1 MEDEKT
7 LQGILEDK
15 LEREGYDVAVV
26 DDGIDGMKAIEEGKP
41 DLILLDMLMPRMGG
55 LDVLEKMHAENLS
68 SIPVIVISNSG
79 QPVEIDRALALGVKD
94 YIIKVDFDPAEVVQK
109 VNTFFTK
116 PQGSVQP
123 ASQEP
128 SSPATTAQDGGLEAE
143 AKKMEGAAGQ
153 SPALA
158 GNGVR
163 VLLVEDDDF
172 LRGICEHKLRQEGY
186 DVSISADGLDAYNK
200 IEKDDFDLVL
210 LDVILPGMNG
220 FDVLEQTKKNPAKA
234 DLPIIMLT
242 NMGQDSEIKKGKD
255 LGAED
260 YIIKAH
266 FSIDEIIEKMQSIVD
281 KKKAG

>member
-15 LEREGYDVAVV
+15 LKREGYDVAVV

-55 LDVLEKMHAENLS
+55 LEVLEKMQTENLN

-109 VNTFFTK
+109 VKTFFA
-116 PQGSVQP
+116 QP
-123 ASQEP
+123 EEASQPVSQES
-128 SSPATTAQDGGLEAE
+128 SSPAPDVPDGGLEAE
-143 AKKMEGAAGQ
+143 VRKMESDPNQ
-153 SPALA
+153 TPA
-158 GNGVR
+158 GNGVK

-186 DVSISADGLDAYNK
+186 DVCISADGLDAYNK
-200 IEKDDFDLVL
+200 IEKEDYDLVL

-234 DLPIIMLT
+234 NVPIIMLT
-242 NMGQDSEIKKGKD
+242 NMGQESEVKKGMD

-266 FSIDEIIEKMQSIVD
+266 FSIDEIIEKMQSIVG
-281 KKKAG
+281 KEKAG